1 MTLSPL
7 SNRLPPMFYARGL
20 GLCLSRGTEAL
31 RLNGVLGLTGP
42 TRAAPQELQ
51 RIWSQVLCIPHAQV
65 LLNVP
70 FIEYGGDSLLAIEV
84 LSHAARAR
92 LQLGPAAALTP
103 NFEMVRSILSLPPS
117 LPPFLS
123 PPPPSLSLGVCVC

>member
-1 MTLSPL
+1 MASGCVCVC
-7 SNRLPPMFYARGL
+7 AK
-20 GLCLSRGTEAL
+20 A
-31 RLNGVLGLTGP
+31 
-42 TRAAPQELQ
+42 RAALQELQ
-51 RIWSQVLCIPHAQV
+51 RIWAQVLCIPHAQV

-103 NFEMVRSILSLPPS
+103 NFEMVCSIVCMSLCVCV
-117 LPPFLS
+117 
-123 PPPPSLSLGVCVC
+123 SLSLCVSVYLSLSLFLSLSFSRSLSLSLSLC